1 MLEIQEL
8 LQLVFDRA
16 ASDLHIKA
24 GQPPIIRVAGKLI
37 KSTLPPLSKEEVQR
51 LIFRSLHPSKE
62 NSSNRPMN
70 SIAVS
75 VWTASVDSASTYI
88 KIEVRMLLHCV

>member
-16 ASDLHIKA
+16 ASDLHLKA

-37 KSTLPPLSKEEVQR
+37 KSTLSPLTKDEVQR
-51 LIFRSLHPSKE
+51 LIF
-62 NSSNRPMN
+62 
-70 SIAVS
+70 SII
-75 VWTASVDSASTYI
+75 T
-88 KIEVRMLLHCV
+88 